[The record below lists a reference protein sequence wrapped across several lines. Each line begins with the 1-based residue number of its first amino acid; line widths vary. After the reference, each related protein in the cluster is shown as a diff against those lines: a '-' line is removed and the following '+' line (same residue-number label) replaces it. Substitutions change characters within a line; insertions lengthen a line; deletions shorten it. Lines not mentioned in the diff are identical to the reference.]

1 MCGRFTLRLP
11 ADQLASYLAGIQLPN
26 YRPRYNIAP
35 TQEVLCLRTAGLD
48 RSAEQ
53 SDAIIGTGNQ
63 VSPSPAAVWFRWGLI
78 PVWSADQKIGARMIN
93 ARSETVADK
102 PAFRGPFLRR
112 RCLVLADGFY
122 EWKSLAG
129 QKQPYYISSADP
141 SDPLLFMA
149 GLWETWSP
157 PQKSPAGRR
166 ELSATFIPI
175 ETEEGYESPQII
187 HSCTILTVSANHK
200 IQTLHDRMP
209 VILDPPAQAIWLDPQ
224 LENRALLLSLF
235 KPAPENRLL
244 FYPVTPQVN
253 RYGFDQPQC
262 IEPLG

>member
-11 ADQLASYLAGIQLPN
+11 ADQLARYLGAIQLPK
-26 YRPRYNIAP
+26 YKPRYNIAP
-35 TQEVLCLRTAGLD
+35 TQEVLCLRAAGPDL
-48 RSAEQ
+48 SAEH
-53 SDAIIGTGNQ
+53 SAPSSRSGNQ
-63 VSPSPAAVWFRWGLI
+63 ISNSPIAVWLRWGLI
-78 PVWSADQKIGARMIN
+78 PSWSPDSKIGARMIN

-149 GLWETWSP
+149 GLWETWAP
-157 PQKSPAGRR
+157 PQKSQAERR
-166 ELSATFIPI
+166 ESSAAQIPN
-175 ETEEGYESPQII
+175 ETQKGSQSPQII
-187 HSCTILTVSANHK
+187 HSCTILTVSANQK

-209 VILDPPAQAIWLDPQ
+209 VILDQPAQALWLDPQ
-224 LENRALLLSLF
+224 LENRALLLSLL
-235 KPAPENRLL
+235 KQAPENRLQ
-244 FYPVTPQVN
+244 FYPVTPRMN
-253 RYGFDQPQC
+253 RTGFDQPEC
-262 IEPLG
+262 VEPLV